1 MFLNFLF
8 VFAFAV
14 TASAHTITVRGAFL
28 CDRNR
33 KLPIFV
39 ELFEHDRKFA
49 SNFHNGRTSGSKS
62 IAAIED
68 DRLNWTHTRS
78 YQMFEVTGTEKEY
91 FGIMPYLRVMHRCRD
106 FDETL
111 IINLGRR
118 KGISAFDIGDIDL
131 EDPKTST
138 EIRDKFAGKFN

>member
-39 ELFEHDRKFA
+39 ELFEHDP
-49 SNFHNGRTSGSKS
+49 
-62 IAAIED
+62 IED